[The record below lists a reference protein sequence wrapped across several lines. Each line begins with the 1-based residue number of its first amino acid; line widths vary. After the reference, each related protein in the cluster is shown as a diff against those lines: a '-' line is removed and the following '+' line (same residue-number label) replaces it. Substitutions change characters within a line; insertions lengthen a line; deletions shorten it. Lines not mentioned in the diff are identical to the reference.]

1 MRLKKGLQ
9 YLCFVW
15 ACMMLVFAASCNKE
29 QVCFIPT
36 NVTGKMAFSV
46 KEVRDTLILTDS
58 NVIDTTIISFRD
70 TAMTAHEM
78 RTFTYDTNYVI
89 YGIRGQSIISFSLD
103 PDLQTIQYKVV
114 PDNNEPEM
122 NDTLTVKYDSY
133 LYFISN
139 DCGFTYNYK
148 ITSVHITNHY
158 LDSSAVITPEVTT
171 EGSKQHIR
179 LYFFK

>member
-1 MRLKKGLQ
+1 
-9 YLCFVW
+9 
-15 ACMMLVFAASCNKE
+15 MLLFAASCNKE

-36 NVTGKMAFSV
+36 NVTGKMIFSV
-46 KEVRDTLILTDS
+46 KEARDTLIFTDT
-58 NVIDTTIISFRD
+58 NVIDTTIISYRD
-70 TAMTAHEM
+70 TAMTAPAM
-78 RTFTYDTNYVI
+78 LTFGYDTNYII

-103 PDLQTIQYKVV
+103 PDLPSISYKVI
-114 PDNNEPEM
+114 PDNNEPEQH
-122 NDTLTVKYDSY
+122 DTLTIGYDSH

-148 ITSVHITNHY
+148 ITSVHITNHHI
-158 LDSSAVITPEVTT
+158 DSSAVITPEVTT